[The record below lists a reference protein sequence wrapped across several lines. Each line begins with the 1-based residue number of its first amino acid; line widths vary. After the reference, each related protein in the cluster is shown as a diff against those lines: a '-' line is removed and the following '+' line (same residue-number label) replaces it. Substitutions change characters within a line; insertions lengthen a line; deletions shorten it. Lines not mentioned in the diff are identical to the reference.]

1 MTSPQE
7 YSKPV
12 MGTPTR
18 VVAQPEVQRELR
30 ALHSWLTF
38 LKGQSRSLMQSVQ
51 DQSSSPQEQ
60 DEVRARL
67 SRMVGMMNEYDP
79 VVIWAKEQ
87 LGIK

>member
-1 MTSPQE
+1 MTAPQE

-38 LKGQSRSLMQSVQ
+38 LKGQSRSLTQSVQ
-51 DQSSSPQEQ
+51 DQSSSQEQQ

-67 SRMVGMMNEYDP
+67 ENLVKMMDEYDP
-79 VVIWAKEQ
+79 VVTWAREQ